1 MNMTQADKVMKALE
15 HGPVTQRDAFVMG
28 IYRLAAVVHDLREA
42 GVNIYT
48 ERRLVDN
55 ADGTRS
61 NIAVYWLA

>member
-1 MNMTQADKVMKALE
+1 MKQADKVMRALE
-15 HGPVTQRDAFVMG
+15 QGNLSQRDAYKMG

-48 ERRLVDN
+48 ERRMVDN